1 MRSRFRF
8 ITFILLLSLPP
19 LGCGI
24 LYTGENML
32 VGKLSAIL
40 LTTDDVPTMKLD
52 PVVTGHRR
60 GVVKYPPVLA
70 GFEQS
75 WNGTRPEE
83 LIYVNYWLFQSVRDA
98 QKAADVWRSFIAAAA
113 IEVNG
118 RIESAYQPELN
129 PEDVIGD
136 ATWRVA
142 GAPEIWFVKNNV
154 LVYIIGRRSQVDQ
167 RQLTRAVARKIEAK
181 INAALPKNTD

>member
-1 MRSRFRF
+1 MMFQRRF
-8 ITFILLLSLPP
+8 IAFILLLSLPS

-24 LYTGENML
+24 LYTGEHML
-32 VGKLSAIL
+32 VKKLDTIL
-40 LTTDDVPTMKLD
+40 LTANDLPTMEVD
-52 PVVTGHRR
+52 ASANFRIR
-60 GVVKYPPVLA
+60 GVGKQPLVVD
-70 GFEQS
+70 GFLQA
-75 WNGTRPEE
+75 WDGTRPEE
-83 LIYVNYWLFQSVRDA
+83 DITVRYWLFRSVGDA

>member
-24 LYTGENML
+24 LYTGEHML
-32 VGKLSAIL
+32 VKKLDTIL
-40 LTTDDVPTMKLD
+40 LTANDLPTMEVD
-52 PVVTGHRR
+52 ASANFRIR
-60 GVVKYPPVLA
+60 GVGKQPLVVD
-70 GFEQS
+70 GFLQA
-75 WNGTRPEE
+75 WDGTRPEE
-83 LIYVNYWLFQSVRDA
+83 DITVRYWLFRSVGDA

-113 IEVNG
+113 IEIDG
-118 RIESAYQPELN
+118 KTESAYQPEPN

-136 ATWRVA
+136 ATWR
-142 GAPEIWFVKNNV
+142 PENDTSIWFVKNNV
-154 LVYIIGRRSQVDQ
+154 LVYVMANDVLGDQ
-167 RQLTRAVARKIEAK
+167 LWNRAVARKIEAK

>member
-113 IEVNG
+113 IEIDG
-118 RIESAYQPELN
+118 KTESAYQPEPN

-136 ATWRVA
+136 ATWR
-142 GAPEIWFVKNNV
+142 PENDTSIWFVKNNV
-154 LVYIIGRRSQVDQ
+154 LVYVMANDLLGDQ
-167 RQLTRAVARKIEAK
+167 LWNRAVARKIEAK